1 MAQTLYASVSYK
13 KVPGT
18 LTLNKDG
25 VLEWRPSSSTAS
37 VHQFQVSSTH
47 LKGMQVSKPGA
58 AQIAL
63 RLVAKDGKTINGDT
77 SAFLVFNSDPD
88 TAVSQREKFKERLAA
103 AIAKARTEPMQQTST
118 RDFDTHDSLQRTAM
132 ASEVALRSQVL
143 RSNPQLLSL
152 HKEVVGSG
160 TLSDA
165 DFWAH
170 PARVMLL
177 RAEKARMEQKTGR
190 RGQLADPHPTQN
202 ENNELKINITP
213 QLIRDL
219 FEQYPVLTRAY
230 DENVPNRLDE
240 NTFWARYFQSK
251 LYHRLRTSLRSA
263 ASENQLPADDI
274 FDKYLEAE
282 DNDLEPRQKH
292 NPHDALLNL
301 ASTEEDHSATGN
313 IQDWTMRPGFDRRTL
328 SLVRRFNK
336 HAESLLTSS
345 LGALDEKDAR
355 RVRRKVGGVDEEYD
369 SQSKRKWES
378 HYDKDIVIPDLT
390 ERRSNS
396 GRRLEIQDSHAYYG
410 SDIHGETETVQG
422 ENRFDYARF
431 RQDLAQWHLDL
442 SKFSPSGQI
451 MSTTLHYML
460 ENMGQQKEQRYST
473 ALDKLPADVN
483 RQIVSCQAATS
494 EFLQQFWQ
502 AALPSL
508 EHTYQSVEQRIE
520 KARSMISILQ
530 KTDTRIE
537 HIATAA
543 DTALPNEG
551 YDSVMEAFQATREAV
566 QTALFYAHKSQRHT
580 V

>member
-18 LTLNKDG
+18 LTLVSDG
-25 VLEWRPSSSTAS
+25 ILTWKPSSTSAS
-37 VHQFQVSSTH
+37 VREFQVSSTY

-63 RLVAKDGKTINGDT
+63 RLVAKEGKTINGDT
-77 SAFLVFNSDPD
+77 SAFLVFNADVE

-103 AIAKARTEPMQQTST
+103 AIAQARMEPMQRTKTSGI
-118 RDFDTHDSLQRTAM
+118 DSHDSLQRTPM
-132 ASEVALRSQVL
+132 VSEVALRSQVL
-143 RSNPQLLSL
+143 RLNPQLLAL

-177 RAEKARMEQKTGR
+177 RAEKARMQQKTGR

-263 ASENQLPADDI
+263 ASEHQLPADDI

-282 DNDLEPRQKH
+282 DNDLEPRQKR

-369 SQSKRKWES
+369 SQSKQRWES

-390 ERRSNS
+390 ERQSRG
-396 GRRLEIQDSHAYYG
+396 GRRLEIQDSHVYYG
-410 SDIHGETETVQG
+410 SDMHEKNEAVQG
-422 ENRFDYARF
+422 ENLFDYAQF

-442 SKFSPSGQI
+442 SKFSPSGPT
-451 MSTTLHYML
+451 MSSTLHCML
-460 ENMGQQKEQRYST
+460 KNMGQQKEQRYSS
-473 ALDKLPADVN
+473 ALDKLPPDVY

-508 EHTYQSVEQRIE
+508 EHTYRSVDQRVE
-520 KARSMISILQ
+520 KAENMISILQ

-537 HIATAA
+537 NVAAAA
-543 DTALPNEG
+543 DAAMPNEG

-566 QTALFYAHKSQRHT
+566 QAALVYANKL
-580 V
+580 